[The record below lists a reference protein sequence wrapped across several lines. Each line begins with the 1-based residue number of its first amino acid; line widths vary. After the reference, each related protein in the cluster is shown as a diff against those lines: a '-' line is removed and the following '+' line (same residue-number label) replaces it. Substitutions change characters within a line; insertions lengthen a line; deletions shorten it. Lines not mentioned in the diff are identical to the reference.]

1 MTEATARRCL
11 LLFPKTFYSFA
22 KVLAG
27 GLEQRG
33 YEVVTANEE
42 YPENVFGKILGKLGL
57 HGLLAWTT
65 ERAISRRFLAGRN
78 YELAVIVKGRG
89 LGRRLIERLRSSGTR
104 VVAYNFDSFG
114 YNPAPLRWYKDVDRY
129 ATFDYA
135 DAETYGLPR
144 VDLFSS
150 LPEAAGPKEI
160 RYDVSAILRNHS
172 DRLQYL
178 DSILRALE
186 PQRTFLFV
194 FEQNVFTF
202 VLNILRSPRLYAK
215 YWRHI
220 SFKPLP
226 YAQYAAVLRSSE
238 YTVDYAHPQQ
248 TGITIRCFES
258 LSAQTKV
265 ITNNPSV
272 TRNPAFEQALSIV
285 YRGASDDERLR
296 QQYAAGRGRIPP
308 RRHRSVA
315 DFIVELVDA

>member
-1 MTEATARRCL
+1 MTQATARRCL
-11 LLFPKTFYSFA
+11 LLFPKSFYSFA

-57 HGLLAWTT
+57 HELLAWTT
-65 ERAISRRFLAGRN
+65 ERAISRRFLPGRN

-89 LGRRLIERLRSSGTR
+89 LGHRLIERLRSSGTR

-114 YNPAPLRWYKDVDRY
+114 YNPAPLRWYKNVDRY

-135 DAETYGLPR
+135 DAENHGLPR

-150 LPEAAGPKEI
+150 LPESAGTKEI

-172 DRLQYL
+172 DRLEYL
-178 DSILRALE
+178 DSVLRALR
-186 PQRTFLFV
+186 PQRAFVFV
-194 FEQNVFTF
+194 FEQNIFTA
-202 VLNILRSPRLYAK
+202 VLNILRSPYLYAK
-215 YWRHI
+215 YWDRI
-220 SFKPLP
+220 SFRSLP
-226 YAQYAAVLRSSE
+226 YSDYADVLRCSE
-238 YTVDYAHPQQ
+238 YTIDYAHPKQ

-265 ITNNPSV
+265 ITNNPYV
-272 TRNPAFEQALSIV
+272 TRNPAFADAMPIV
-285 YRGASDDERLR
+285 YRDSRDDEWLR
-296 QQYAAGRGRIPP
+296 QQYATERGQLPT
-308 RRHRSVA
+308 RRHRSIT
-315 DFIVELVDA
+315 DFVSELVDT

>member
-1 MTEATARRCL
+1 MTEATPRNCL
-11 LLFPKTFYSFA
+11 LIFPKTFYSFA
-22 KVLAG
+22 KVLAA

-33 YEVVTANEE
+33 YAVSTANEE
-42 YPENVFGKILGKLGL
+42 YPENAFGKILGKLGL
-57 HGLLAWTT
+57 HTLLAWTT
-65 ERAISRRFLAGRN
+65 ERAISRKFLRGRS
-78 YELAVIVKGRG
+78 YQLVVVVKGRG
-89 LGRRLIERLRSSGTR
+89 LGRRLVGRLRSSGAR

-114 YNPAPLRWYKDVDRY
+114 YHGAPLRWYQDVDRY

-135 DAETYGLPR
+135 DAEKYGLPR

-150 LPEAAGPKEI
+150 LPEAAGAKEI
-160 RYDVSAILRNHS
+160 LYDVSAILRNHS
-172 DRLQYL
+172 DRLEYL

-215 YWRHI
+215 YWGRI

-265 ITNNPSV
+265 ITNNPYV
-272 TRNPAFEQALSIV
+272 TRNPAFDEAMPIV
-285 YRGASDDERLR
+285 YRDSRDDERLR
-296 QQYAAGRGRIPP
+296 QQYAAGRGQIPP
-308 RRHRSVA
+308 RRHRS
-315 DFIVELVDA
+315 IVEFMQELVG